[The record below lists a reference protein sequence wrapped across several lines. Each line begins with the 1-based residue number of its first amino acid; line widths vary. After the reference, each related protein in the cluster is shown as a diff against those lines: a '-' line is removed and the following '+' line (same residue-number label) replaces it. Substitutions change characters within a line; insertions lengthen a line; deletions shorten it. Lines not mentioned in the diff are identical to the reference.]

1 MISKVLALC
10 WLVIHSVSVYAQAE
24 KFKCPCSTI
33 GLADSWAD
41 SASVS
46 CYLIPVSRDAFN
58 KSAGNFKLAV
68 AVASPLSATKEK
80 PLLYL
85 HGGPGI
91 ATLGNLPNYLKSATW
106 KQIRETRSIVFFDYR
121 GTGYSEPSLCPD
133 LDESLK
139 RVADKLSPQQL
150 NSHRIE
156 LLKKCRI
163 KHFSEGIDIA
173 TFSSF
178 QSAEDA
184 ESIRASLGI
193 DTWNVY
199 GVSHGTTV
207 ALNLLRN
214 HDKRIQ
220 SMILD
225 SPFPPNAPWL
235 DFVRPFAV
243 SFEVLEKKL
252 SEDETVST
260 HFASIRKDFVKAVEQ
275 LNKTPYKIAINDS
288 GATYPFTGNDFA
300 WSVWTALLKPASIP
314 FVPLAI
320 KEAASG
326 NTNFLSKWVVA
337 FNNPN
342 AFGKFSEHQSKA
354 ILCYEGRPKNEAD
367 SKAALQKAYPDFTAF
382 NIDFESDLC
391 NAWQPKSAGQKLFE
405 PVTSTVPVLVLSGE
419 YDPVCPPLFGEL
431 TAKTLSRSTFINVPA
446 ASHAAIHVDDCIR
459 EIATTFLSNPSA
471 KVEIVCVGKRS
482 KIVFL
487 KSDLE
492 NALSDLQ
499 KNKRN

>member
-1 MISKVLALC
+1 MRLFLLLSL
-10 WLVIHSVSVYAQAE
+10 LVTS
-24 KFKCPCSTI
+24 FKTYSQVDKYNCACSTI
-33 GLADSWAD
+33 GLSDSWAD
-41 SASVS
+41 SARVS
-46 CYLIPVSRDAFN
+46 CFLIPVQRDASNINSGF
-58 KSAGNFKLAV
+58 FKLAV
-68 AVASPLSATKEK
+68 AVASPLRSTKEA

-91 ATLGNLPNYLKSATW
+91 ATLGNLPNYLKAATW
-106 KQIRETRSIVFFDYR
+106 KQIRKTRSLVFFDYR

-133 LDESLK
+133 LDDSLK
-139 RVADKLSPQQL
+139 RVADKLSPEQL

-184 ESIRASLGI
+184 ESIRAILGI

-214 HDKRIQ
+214 HEKRIQ

-260 HFASIRKDFVKAVEQ
+260 HFVSIRNDFVKAVEQ
-275 LNKTPYKIAINDS
+275 LNKTPYKIVINDS

-300 WSVWTALLKPASIP
+300 WSIWSSLLKPASIP

-446 ASHAAIHVDDCIR
+446 ASHATIHVDDCIR

-471 KVEIVCVGKRS
+471 KVEIACVGKRS